1 MDGAVEEKTPA
12 GATDTNGN
20 PIEVEEIQDPEH
32 LEKLKEAAR
41 VAPTVVWRHPS
52 KFNSYEDKIIAAA
65 LLTRQPIYK
74 ICETIRCSRS
84 TLLKHIEEDDDLRMI
99 REDVK
104 GMECDRIEEGIEELV
119 DMRHPG
125 VLMWKAEKLLPHK
138 YGKDRAVEEEDD
150 SRIVLGIIPEEELV
164 AADRLLEEAASKP
177 PEAGLAALLDVEAM
191 KKVEDAVSGKQ
202 KEDSAPTLAEVDAKP
217 LLPSPEAPAPA
228 GFAPAS
234 MPDEE
239 TTTAYVDEFVDEFPS
254 NDWMS

>member
-1 MDGAVEEKTPA
+1 MGE
-12 GATDTNGN
+12 ATDKDGN

-32 LEKLKEAAR
+32 LEALKEAAR
-41 VAPTVVWRHPS
+41 TAPVVVWRHPS

-125 VLMWKAEKLLPHK
+125 VLMWKAEKLLPQK
-138 YGKDRAVEEEDD
+138 YGKDRAMEDEDD
-150 SRIVLGIIPEEELV
+150 SRIVLGVIPDDEIA

-177 PEAGLAALLDVEAM
+177 PETGLAALLDVEAM
-191 KKVEDAVSGKQ
+191 KKVDAAVSNAPKNDGV
-202 KEDSAPTLAEVDAKP
+202 PTLAEVDAPAAK
-217 LLPSPEAPAPA
+217 PSPEPEAYAEPEPAAPPE
-228 GFAPAS
+228 
-234 MPDEE
+234 EE
-239 TTTAYVDEFVDEFPS
+239 TTTAYVGEYVEDFPS